1 MQDRAERT
9 RQPEGWSGFVT
20 AVLSRRATHASVETI
35 RKVSCRR
42 TDPSVMHQTCRLWL
56 SSHILPLAIA
66 VAAGAALTSCT
77 QVQVAPDVRGEYEFG
92 ALQVFVDTDFIR
104 AYDASK
110 RGMKDIGLFQTADD
124 RKVIEA
130 ELNGRDSVDTKVVVK
145 IKEVGK
151 NRVSVK
157 IRYGLV
163 RPDLPAAQKL
173 FQAIQKHI

>member
-1 MQDRAERT
+1 MQKT
-9 RQPEGWSGFVT
+9 F
-20 AVLSRRATHASVETI
+20 
-35 RKVSCRR
+35 
-42 TDPSVMHQTCRLWL
+42 RLL
-56 SSHILPLAIA
+56 SSRVFISAFAA
-66 VAAGAALTSCT
+66 VVWPSLTSCT

-92 ALQVFVDTDFIR
+92 ALQVFVDADFMR
-104 AYDASK
+104 AYEASK

-145 IKEVGK
+145 LKEVGK

-173 FQAIQKHI
+173 FQAIQKHL